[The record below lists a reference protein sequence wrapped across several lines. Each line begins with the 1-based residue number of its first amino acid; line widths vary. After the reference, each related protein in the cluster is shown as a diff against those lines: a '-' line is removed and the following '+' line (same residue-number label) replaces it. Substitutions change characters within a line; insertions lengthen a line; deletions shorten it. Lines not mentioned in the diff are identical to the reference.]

1 MTLAPVDG
9 VDVDR
14 FVDAVRAT
22 GQETIVRMDVPR
34 DWTFE
39 DLGHAFQQRLRG
51 VDVMGL
57 ALYDAHGR
65 LQRDTRATTVAVDD
79 ERATTVYYSVSAF
92 RVAEEDEDA
101 PPAKRACVFAP
112 EKERPPLYACAWIR
126 YLTKEGIWQA
136 STGVYEP
143 WHTYPEE
150 EMAAHCAPVASRM
163 ESARASPGCHISI
176 PRVGGFCKRTATQL
190 KAVDGLARARSTDC
204 ETRVCAAHAA
214 FHVVRCLRPDLAG
227 RDCSQARFE
236 ALLPGTALIKDD
248 KTVVDVARAV
258 KDFGVRVDHVRMVSP
273 RILVSFREGV
283 YLLELGLTYEDGA
296 YDRHFTVYDA
306 PTGVILDSI
315 TPDTFA
321 VDDRDRQAKSKKRAN
336 RNAMRAFKAVFASA
350 TKIKVENV
358 YRCTTQPH

>member
-1 MTLAPVDG
+1 MCAARRPALRVTLAPVDG
-9 VDVDR
+9 VDVDALHTMGHE
-14 FVDAVRAT
+14 AV
-22 GQETIVRMDVPR
+22 VRLDVPR
-34 DWTFE
+34 DCTFE

-51 VDVMGL
+51 VDVTGL

-65 LQRDTRATTVAVDD
+65 LQRDPRASTVAVDD

-92 RVAEEDEDA
+92 RVAEEDA
-101 PPAKRACVFAP
+101 PPAKRACVF
-112 EKERPPLYACAWIR
+112 EERPPLYACAWIR
-126 YLTKEGIWQA
+126 YLAKKGIWQA
-136 STGVYEP
+136 STGINQP

-176 PRVGGFCKRTATQL
+176 PRVGGFCKHTATQL
-190 KAVDGLARARSTDC
+190 KTTGFVRARSTDC
-204 ETRVCAAHAA
+204 ETRACAAHAA
-214 FHVVRCLRPDLAG
+214 FHIVRRLRPDLAG
-227 RDCSQARFE
+227 RTCSQARFE
-236 ALLPGTALIKDD
+236 ALLPGTALTKDD
-248 KTVVDVARAV
+248 KTVDDVARAV

-306 PTGVILDSI
+306 PTGVILDSL
-315 TPDTFA
+315 TPETFA

-336 RNAMRAFKAVFASA
+336 RNAMRAFQAVFAAA
-350 TKIKVENV
+350 TKITFEQV
-358 YRCTTQPH
+358 YRCSRND